1 LAMKIGES
9 RISKKFLLTL
19 PRAVREALDL
29 RVGDT
34 IEWHVERQRLIV
46 RKKVAKREG
55 GAKLRPEGLP

>member
-1 LAMKIGES
+1 MKIGES

-19 PRAVREALDL
+19 PRAVREALNL

-55 GAKLRPEGLP
+55 